1 MVSLVIKLL
10 LTIGLIVSSCE
21 ASSKQLGP
29 PIHSVQAEPFD
40 ICLNGN
46 TMSCDTFKLAHAK
59 TACGGETVQNWYPAP
74 NVAYTYIISSKCIN
88 QTCHVEVG
96 TSEKTI
102 HASVDC
108 TMGIQYANCKCVN
121 FQE

>member
-40 ICLNGN
+40 ICLKGN
-46 TMSCDTFKLAHAK
+46 TISCDNFKLEHAK
-59 TACGGETVQNWYPAP
+59 SACGEKVQNWPQAA
-74 NVAYTYIISSKCIN
+74 NVAYTRIISSKCIN

-96 TSEKTI
+96 TTEKSI

-108 TMGIQYANCKCVN
+108 AMGIQYANCKCVN